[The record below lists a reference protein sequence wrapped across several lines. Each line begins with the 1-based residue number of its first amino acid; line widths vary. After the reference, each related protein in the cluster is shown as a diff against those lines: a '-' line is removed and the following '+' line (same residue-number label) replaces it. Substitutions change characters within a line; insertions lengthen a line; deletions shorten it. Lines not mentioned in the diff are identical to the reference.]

1 MNATLAKCMLSAV
14 ISLAA
19 LPAMAGDP
27 PQCVSKLPKS
37 VQKMVASFNDCAR
50 ADNPTAACEKVELNA
65 RGYDNAQGLLPKL
78 GALGPKYWRAAPRL
92 LGSPQGLVYLVQEG
106 SQGKPI
112 TQRYYTADQFASFC
126 RIR

>member
-50 ADNPTAACEKVELNA
+50 ADNPTTACEKVELNA
-65 RGYDNAQGLLPKL
+65 RG
-78 GALGPKYWRAAPRL
+78 
-92 LGSPQGLVYLVQEG
+92 
-106 SQGKPI
+106 
-112 TQRYYTADQFASFC
+112 
-126 RIR
+126 